1 MKLMKTEDGN
11 LVPVPEKP
19 KRSKSSKIKTKKERK
34 SAVKKKEKDHS
45 VTNPNEEIASVELQP
60 QNQPSSTNSEE
71 NSECP
76 NLSLE
81 LSNLPVIDSMPQ
93 VLSLVDVNTG
103 QMLTVQLNNPELPS
117 GNELVDQFETNCG
130 EMLNLPDYQDIEFQN
145 SLLSADQACYDST
158 SYSEVPLENMEDS
171 VPLMNNNCKIEEIER
186 YLIREFSS
194 FYNL

>member
-34 SAVKKKEKDHS
+34 SATKKREKDHS
-45 VTNPNEEIASVELQP
+45 IMRPNEQIASVDLQL
-60 QNQPSSTNSEE
+60 QSQPSSTNSEA

-76 NLSLE
+76 NVSLE
-81 LSNLPVIDSMPQ
+81 LTSLPVIDSIPQ
-93 VLSLVDVNTG
+93 VLSLMDINTG
-103 QMLTVQLNNPELPS
+103 QMLTVQVTNPELLS
-117 GNELVDQFETNCG
+117 SNELADQFETNCN
-130 EMLNLPDYQDIEFQN
+130 EMLNLPDYQDIEFQ
-145 SLLSADQACYDST
+145 SSFLSADQTCYDST
-158 SYSEVPLENMEDS
+158 SYSEVSLENIEDS
-171 VPLMNNNCKIEEIER
+171 VPLINNNCKIEEIER

>member
-34 SAVKKKEKDHS
+34 SVLKKKEKDHS
-45 VTNPNEEIASVELQP
+45 VMNPNDQTASVDLQP
-60 QNQPSSTNSEE
+60 QSQSSSISSQE
-71 NSECP
+71 NLECP

-81 LSNLPVIDSMPQ
+81 LTNLPVIDSIPQ
-93 VLSLVDVNTG
+93 VLSLVDINTG
-103 QMLTVQLNNPELPS
+103 QMLTVQVTNPELLS
-117 GNELVDQFETNCG
+117 NNELVDQFETNCN
-130 EMLNLPDYQDIEFQN
+130 EILNMPDYQDIEFQSSILN
-145 SLLSADQACYDST
+145 ADQACYDST
-158 SYSEVPLENMEDS
+158 NYSEVSLENIEDS
-171 VPLMNNNCKIEEIER
+171 VTLMNNNCKIEEIEK